1 MQAAFLICAHL
12 MSARTEIQ
20 AFTGEAGRIDCAIDW
35 PVGTPRGWALVLHP
49 HSLQGGAR
57 DNKVVTTISR
67 ACVQHGLVAVRPDF
81 RGVGQS
87 EGQFDKARG
96 ETKDMLALVAQVRE
110 RYPEW
115 ASAPWV
121 LAGFSFGT
129 AVAAQ
134 TYAGLV
140 DAGDTALP
148 VALML
153 MGAAVQRFQET
164 EVAVPADTLMVHGE
178 QDDVVPLSET
188 LNWARPRD
196 VPIVVVPGASH
207 FFHGKLLVL
216 RALVQARLKVAL
228 D

>member
-1 MQAAFLICAHL
+1 
-12 MSARTEIQ
+12 MSARTETQ

-35 PVGTPRGWALVLHP
+35 PADAPRGWALVLHP

-67 ACVQHGLVAVRPDF
+67 ACVQDGLVAVRPDF

-96 ETKDMLALVAQVRE
+96 ETRDMLALVTQMRE
-110 RYPEW
+110 RYPDL
-115 ASAPWV
+115 ATAPWV

-134 TYAGLV
+134 TYASLA
-140 DAGDTALP
+140 DAGDATLPSALI
-148 VALML
+148 L
-153 MGAAVQRFQET
+153 MGAAVQRFQERDID
-164 EVAVPADTLMVHGE
+164 VPADTLMVHGE
-178 QDDVVPLSET
+178 VDEVVPLSET
-188 LNWARPRD
+188 LDWARSRD
-196 VPIVVVPGASH
+196 VPVVVVPDASH

-216 RALVQARLKVAL
+216 RTLVQAKLKAAL
-228 D
+228 G

>member
-1 MQAAFLICAHL
+1 
-12 MSARTEIQ
+12 MSARTEILT
-20 AFTGEAGRIDCAIDW
+20 FTGEAGRIDCAVDW
-35 PVGTPRGWALVLHP
+35 PAEQPRGWALVLHP

-81 RGVGQS
+81 RGVGHS

-96 ETKDMLALVAQVRE
+96 ETQDMLALVDQVRQQF
-110 RYPEW
+110 PEW
-115 ASAPWV
+115 AAAPWV

-129 AVAAQ
+129 AVAAR
-134 TYAGLV
+134 TYAGLAA
-140 DAGDTALP
+140 AGDTALP
-148 VALML
+148 AALML
-153 MGAAVQRFQET
+153 MGAAVQRFQEQ
-164 EVAVPADTLMVHGE
+164 EVEIPADTLMVHGE
-178 QDDVVPLSET
+178 QDEVVPLTET
-188 LNWARPRD
+188 LDWARPRG
-196 VPIVVVPGASH
+196 VPIVVVPGATH

>member
-1 MQAAFLICAHL
+1 MP
-12 MSARTEIQ
+12 ARTETQI
-20 AFTGEAGRIDCAIDW
+20 FTGEAGRIDCAIDW
-35 PVGTPRGWALVLHP
+35 PAQAPRGWALVLHP

-57 DNKVVTTISR
+57 DNKVVTTIAR

-87 EGQFDKARG
+87 EGEFDKARG
-96 ETKDMLALVAQVRE
+96 ETRDMLALVAQMRE
-110 RYPEW
+110 RHPDL
-115 ASAPWV
+115 ATAPWV

-134 TYAGLV
+134 TYAGLAE
-140 DAGDTALP
+140 AGDPTLP
-148 VALML
+148 AALML
-153 MGAAVQRFQET
+153 MGAAVQRFQQGEI
-164 EVAVPADTLMVHGE
+164 AVPADTLMVHGE

-188 LNWARPRD
+188 LDWARPRD
-196 VPIVVVPGASH
+196 IPVVVVPGASH

-228 D
+228 DQA